1 MRLTCLLILG
11 LAGCQNCW
19 QHGPGE
25 ASACA
30 PGYNEGIV
38 VQAPRPKVIIETPA
52 QAPAPAPEGAAS
64 AQAAPAPAPAP
75 AVPGAAMAAPM
86 MGYPMIGG
94 QAFGQGLGA
103 TGPITTQIRER
114 TGFGFVFDTV
124 KIPIPILRPIAVPRP
139 AEVTMQFPTAPQG
152 SGAGG
157 LGFAAGL
164 PVGGVPM
171 GLPLAASMGM
181 AGGMGFAAPMGMAG
195 GMGFAAPAPTFALG
209 QVPAQGQLTPAQ
221 AALVQAL
228 AAQMAS
234 GAGAN
239 ASSAASAQSAGT
251 SPTDQQLEQLLQ
263 KCEELKRLKE
273 LKQQMEKAGDK

>member
-11 LAGCQNCW
+11 LAGCQNCL
-19 QHGPGE
+19 QHCQE
-25 ASACA
+25 DTSACA
-30 PGYNEGIV
+30 PGYTDGIV
-38 VQAPRPKVIIETPA
+38 FHAPRQKVIVET
-52 QAPAPAPEGAAS
+52 PAPAPEAAAS

-75 AVPGAAMAAPM
+75 AVPGAAMGAPM
-86 MGYPMIGG
+86 MGFPMMGGPGFG
-94 QAFGQGLGA
+94 QALGA

-139 AEVTMQFPTAPQG
+139 AEVTMQFPTGPQG

-157 LGFAAGL
+157 FGFGASL

-181 AGGMGFAAPMGMAG
+181 AGGMGFAAPMGVPG
-195 GMGFAAPAPTFALG
+195 GMGFAAPAPAFAMG
-209 QVPAQGQLTPAQ
+209 QMPAQGQLTPAQ

-228 AAQMAS
+228 AAQLAS

-239 ASSAASAQSAGT
+239 ASSAASAQSAGAST
-251 SPTDQQLEQLLQ
+251 TTDQQLEQLLQ

-273 LKQQMEKAGDK
+273 LRQQMEKAGDK